1 MLFLI
6 IFGVFSSYS
15 IHMKRTILFI
25 FSVCYCTLSFAQ
37 ETFQLHVAFD
47 NTIQFSSENDY
58 KSVLNDAIPDFNT
71 LSQDYSFTLEKGIA
85 ISEAR
90 LQQMEEQALRI
101 SGDASSVKQ
110 LRNILSVTLTNA
122 SQETLTTFINTVEKL
137 EHVLYC
143 TVMSTEPIEPP
154 FDIPPTTDDFE
165 PQQTYIGPDPGV
177 NMTYAWDMGLSGEGI
192 NIRDVE
198 YGLNTEHEE
207 FNEVNAYIADGMTVE
222 PSLTT
227 AYTEHGTATFGVL
240 YAHKGDYGISGMA
253 HSANEVVLYPEYTVE
268 NGYNRAYAVSQA
280 IDNSA
285 PGDVILYEM
294 QTGGAAPGDTDY
306 VPAEYNPVVWN
317 LTKAATDAGIVI
329 VAAAGNG
336 NQNLD
341 GSLYSEYMNRG
352 DSGAIIV
359 GAGTPDTAHNKL
371 GFSTYGSRVNVQGW
385 GLNVISTGYGD
396 LYMIGGDFNQNYTMF
411 SGTSSATPI
420 VASCAIVLQSY
431 YFDLTGNYLTS
442 QQLRDILME
451 TGISQGSGGH
461 IGPLPNME
469 AAINHINTMM
479 STAEFA
485 NTQFVMYPNPTKDQ
499 VTVVANGRFSDHAVV
514 RIHNSLG
521 QTVYQSTFRDEMTIS
536 VADLV
541 SGVYFVDITEGN
553 ATTTKRLIK
562 N

>member
-1 MLFLI
+1 MKRSVLF
-6 IFGVFSSYS
+6 VFS
-15 IHMKRTILFI
+15 LCFCL
-25 FSVCYCTLSFAQ
+25 VSFAQ
-37 ETFQLHVAFD
+37 ETFRLHVAFD
-47 NTIQFSSENDY
+47 KSIQFSSENDY
-58 KSVLNDAIPDFNT
+58 VSVLNDAIPDFNT
-71 LSQDYSFTLEKGIA
+71 LSQDYSFSLEKGIA
-85 ISEAR
+85 ISETR

-110 LRNILSVTLTNA
+110 LRNILGITLTNA

-143 TVMSTEPIEPP
+143 TVMNTEPIEPP

-177 NMTYAWDMGLSGEGI
+177 NMTYAWDMGLSGEGM

-207 FNEVNAYIADGMTVE
+207 FNEVNAYVADGMTIE

-240 YAHKGDYGISGMA
+240 YAHKGDYGVSGMA
-253 HSANEVVLYPEYTVE
+253 HSANEAVLYPEFTVE
-268 NGYNRAYAVSQA
+268 NGYNRTYAVAQA

-285 PGDVILYEM
+285 PGDIIIYEM
-294 QTGGAAPGDTDY
+294 QTGGPNGEY
-306 VPAEYNPVVWN
+306 VPAEYTQTIWN
-317 LTKAATDAGIVI
+317 LTKAATDTGIVI

-341 GSLYSEYMNRG
+341 DPMYASYMDRG

-359 GAGTPDTAHNKL
+359 GAGTPNTAHDKL

-420 VASCAIVLQSY
+420 VSSCVIVLQSY
-431 YFDLTGNYLTS
+431 YHDLTGNYLTS

-451 TGISQGSGGH
+451 TGIPQGAGGH
-461 IGPLPNME
+461 IGPLPDME
-469 AAINHINTMM
+469 AAINHINAMM

-499 VTVVANGRFSDHAVV
+499 ITVVANGHFSDNATVK
-514 RIHNSLG
+514 IYNSLG
-521 QTVYQSTFRDEMTIS
+521 QTVYQNTFRDKMTIS
-536 VADLV
+536 VAHLL
-541 SGVYFVDITEGN
+541 SGIYFVDVTEGN